1 MKSSKKSL
9 LLALGFFV
17 TMVLV
22 ACSGNDSTNPDET
35 GESSN
40 EQVLHLSNGDT
51 IPTMDSSMATDE
63 YAFQFLSATTEG
75 LYRLGENGE
84 IKEGIAKT
92 HEVSDDG
99 LTWTFQLRE
108 DASWSNGDPVTAH
121 DFVYAWQRAV
131 DPKTGSEYGPY
142 MMSGVIKN
150 AEAISNDEMKPEK
163 LGVKAEDDYT
173 LVVTLENPTPYFESL
188 TTFGTFLPLNQDFVE
203 EQGDNYAQNSDALL
217 ANGPFVLKDWESTS
231 TSWTLEKNPDY
242 WDADT
247 VQLEEI
253 TFDVIKDPQS
263 AVDLYEKGELD
274 RVDLSS
280 DHVDIYASNEN
291 FSTVTEPVLTF
302 IKFNQ
307 TEKKA
312 LQNVNIRKAISRA
325 INKQALVDEI
335 LNNGAIAA
343 TGAVPRD
350 FAAHPETG
358 EDFRDINGDMVTFDK
373 EKALEFWE
381 KGLKEIGQDQVELE
395 FLSGDTETG
404 KVMNE
409 FIANQLE
416 QNLPGLDITLKQVP
430 FEQQLDLKSNLN
442 YDMAV
447 SSWGADYLD
456 PYGWLNLWLT
466 DGGNNET
473 GYSNS
478 EYDQLVQSSVTD
490 LAQQPVKRFEALL
503 EAEKI
508 IFEDGVI
515 APLYQQGKAQLIS
528 PELKGV
534 IRNDFGAE
542 YEYKWA
548 YME

>member
-1 MKSSKKSL
+1 MRSSKKTL
-9 LLALGFFV
+9 LLAMALLLTAF
-17 TMVLV
+17 LA
-22 ACSGNDSTNPDET
+22 ACGGNDNAEQS
-35 GESSN
+35 GEGEDN
-40 EQVLHLSNGDT
+40 KQVLHLSNGDT

-75 LYRLGENGE
+75 LYRLGKDGE

-92 HEVSDDG
+92 HEKSKDG
-99 LTWTFQLRE
+99 LTWTFDLRE
-108 DASWSNGDPVTAH
+108 DAVWSNGDPVTAH

-131 DPKTGSEYGPY
+131 DPDTGSEYGPY

-150 AEAISNDEMKPEK
+150 ATAISEGDMKPEK
-163 LGVKAEDDYT
+163 LGVEAVDDYT
-173 LVVTLENPTPYFESL
+173 LKVTLENPAPYFESL
-188 TTFGTFLPLNQDFVE
+188 TTFGTFLPLNEEFVK
-203 EQGDNYAQNSDALL
+203 EQGDSYGTSSDTLL
-217 ANGPFVLKDWESTS
+217 ASGPFTLEDWESTS
-231 TSWTLEKNPDY
+231 TSWTLKKNPDY

-247 VQLEEI
+247 VQLEKI
-253 TFDVIKDPQS
+253 TFDVMKDPQS
-263 AVDLYEKGELD
+263 AVDLYNKGKLD
-274 RVDLSS
+274 RVNLTSDL
-280 DHVDIYASNEN
+280 VDMYRSEDE

-307 TEKKA
+307 TEKES
-312 LQNVNIRKAISRA
+312 LQNVNIRKAISYA
-325 INKQALVDEI
+325 INKEAMVNEI
-335 LNNGAIAA
+335 MNNGAIAA
-343 TGAVPRD
+343 TGAVPKN
-350 FAAHPETG
+350 FSFHPETG
-358 EDFRDINGDMVTFDK
+358 KDFREINGDMVSFDK
-373 EKALEFWE
+373 EKALEYWE
-381 KGLKEIGQDQVELE
+381 KGLKEIGKDSVELE

-404 KVMNE
+404 KTINE
-409 FIANQLE
+409 YIQNQLQ
-416 QNLPGLDITLKQVP
+416 QNLPGLKVTLKQVP
-430 FEQQLDLKSNLN
+430 FEQQLDLTSNMN
-442 YDMAV
+442 YDMAI

-508 IFEDGVI
+508 VFEDAVI
-515 APLYQQGKAQLIS
+515 APLYQQGKAQLTN
-528 PELKGV
+528 PDLKGV

>member
-1 MKSSKKSL
+1 MRSSKKTL
-9 LLALGFFV
+9 LLAMAILLTAF
-17 TMVLV
+17 LA
-22 ACSGNDSTNPDET
+22 ACGGNDNAEES
-35 GESSN
+35 GEGEDN
-40 EQVLHLSNGDT
+40 NQVLHLSNGDT

-75 LYRLGENGE
+75 LYRLGKDGE

-92 HEVSDDG
+92 HEKSKDG
-99 LTWTFQLRE
+99 LTWTFDLRE
-108 DASWSNGDPVTAH
+108 DAVWSNGDPVTAH

-131 DPKTGSEYGPY
+131 DPETGSEYGPY

-150 AEAISNDEMKPEK
+150 ATAISEGDMKPEK
-163 LGVKAEDDYT
+163 LGVEAVDDYT
-173 LVVTLENPTPYFESL
+173 LKVNLENPAPYFESL
-188 TTFGTFLPLNQDFVE
+188 TTFGTFLPLNEEFVK
-203 EQGDNYAQNSDALL
+203 EQGDSYGTSSDTLL
-217 ANGPFVLKDWESTS
+217 ASGPFILEDWESTS
-231 TSWTLEKNPDY
+231 TSWTLKKNPDY

-247 VQLEEI
+247 VQLEKI
-253 TFDVIKDPQS
+253 TFDVMKDPQS
-263 AVDLYEKGELD
+263 AVDLYNKGELD
-274 RVDLSS
+274 RVNLTSDL
-280 DHVDIYASNEN
+280 VDMYRSEDE

-307 TEKKA
+307 TEKES
-312 LQNVNIRKAISRA
+312 LQNVNIRKAISYA
-325 INKQALVDEI
+325 INKEAMVNEI
-335 LNNGAIAA
+335 MNNGAIAA
-343 TGAVPRD
+343 TGAVPKN
-350 FAAHPETG
+350 FSFHPETG
-358 EDFRDINGDMVTFDK
+358 KDFREINGDMVSFDK
-373 EKALEFWE
+373 EKALEYWE
-381 KGLKEIGQDQVELE
+381 KGLKEIGKDTVELE

-404 KVMNE
+404 KTINE
-409 FIANQLE
+409 YIQNQLQ
-416 QNLPGLDITLKQVP
+416 QNLPGLKVTLKQVP
-430 FEQQLDLKSNLN
+430 FEQQLDLTSNMN
-442 YDMAV
+442 YDMAI

-478 EYDQLVQSSVTD
+478 EYDQLVQSSVTE

-508 IFEDGVI
+508 VFEDAVI
-515 APLYQQGKAQLIS
+515 APLYQQGKAQLTN
-528 PELKGV
+528 PDLKGV